1 MVSGI
6 VFLVLERLK
15 QEDCEFETSL
25 RYEVRKRERGRER
38 ERDRRRETHTEEH
51 TPLVIS
57 CFTSQKFTLLAL
69 AYE

>member
-38 ERDRRRETHTEEH
+38 DRQTERDTHREAH
-51 TPLVIS
+51 TP
-57 CFTSQKFTLLAL
+57 
-69 AYE
+69 